1 MAQET
6 SAPRTTDTGPHQ
18 GSGEQESTADPP
30 GRGRSAGRVP
40 IDRLLSVAVLTP
52 AQASFVAVQLLD
64 ATQAADP
71 ADGKCPA
78 DACLWAVSLTPS
90 GQVDVARAQAGEGAR
105 FAELLEQLSHNARRL
120 PAHPRADQLLLL
132 RRLEEVAAAPQL
144 APGSRARELE
154 LALAEVLGPGA
165 PERLSGQLAA
175 LSDAF
180 TRIAPSVR
188 RTAPDDALAAA
199 GRGRHDPQRAA
210 PARPLPSRPPRRGQ
224 TLSRPRAR
232 TRRMVLVALLLGAV
246 LVGSGY
252 VMLQGPD
259 TGAAD
264 LDDQPGAP
272 SATAPPD
279 SSKQPSNQP
288 RQEPGRAVTTLADR
302 SAGPITGVA
311 VQRTGSCTPGAAC
324 PVTVTVRFS
333 PASTTRPVVWKVG
346 VARLCGSGIT
356 WSQPVTVTAQ
366 PGWTRVYASSSIAVP
381 RGRSLALVALTTA
394 PARAQSPPVPVTGS
408 SLRC

>member
-6 SAPRTTDTGPHQ
+6 SAPRTTEADPHQ
-18 GSGEQESTADPP
+18 GSGEQESSADPP
-30 GRGRSAGRVP
+30 ETGRSARPVP

-64 ATQAADP
+64 ATHAADP
-71 ADGKCPA
+71 ADG
-78 DACLWAVSLTPS
+78 CLWAVSLTPS
-90 GQVDVARAQAGEGAR
+90 GEVDVARAQAGEGTR
-105 FAELLEQLSHNARRL
+105 VTELLEQLSHNARRL

-144 APGSRARELE
+144 APGAQARELE
-154 LALAEVLGPGA
+154 VALAEVLGPGA
-165 PERLSGQLAA
+165 PQRLSGQLGA

-180 TRIAPSVR
+180 THIAPSVGR
-188 RTAPDDALAAA
+188 AAPDDALAAA
-199 GRGRHDPQRAA
+199 GRGRRDPQRAA
-210 PARPLPSRPPRRGQ
+210 PARPSPSRPPRRGQ

-232 TRRMVLVALLLGAV
+232 TRRMVLVALLLAAAV
-246 LVGSGY
+246 VGSGY
-252 VMLQGPD
+252 VMLQSPD
-259 TGAAD
+259 TGALD
-264 LDDQPGAP
+264 LDDPSGAP

-288 RQEPGRAVTTLADR
+288 RQPPGRAVTTLADR
-302 SAGPITGVA
+302 RAGPITGVA
-311 VQRTGSCTPGAAC
+311 VQRTGSCTPGAPC

-333 PASTTRPVVWKVG
+333 PASTTRPVTWKVG
-346 VARLCGSGIT
+346 VARWCGSGIT
-356 WSQPVTVTAQ
+356 WSPPVTVTAQ
-366 PGWTRVYASSSIAVP
+366 PGWTSVYASSSIAVP